1 MRTDSLPLPQ
11 MEGTAPHP
19 MAASGCTPMVTMLNS
34 PRMADLR
41 SGGDRSCTAD
51 EEVTKREEVAKPAKK
66 KQRACT
72 STTGM
77 APATHSAHPIH
88 RVPEESLA
96 PTLSL
101 LRANGRTKRML
112 TMAPAPTAPR
122 MRPVFLGFP
131 CINAGTI

>member
-1 MRTDSLPLPQ
+1 
-11 MEGTAPHP
+11 